1 MDPNLDWKALGDTW
15 RDQPVPALDPEA
27 IGREIR
33 RRGRRL
39 RWLVGSELLFSVLA
53 VLLCAWIAQR
63 ADTSPADR
71 WVFIGLGVVLAV
83 YQASVL
89 WLRRRQLRDDGR
101 GVADLVD
108 LEIRRTRSGITYW
121 RISLW
126 TGMALWLGLALVV
139 WFDASDALRTGFWLM
154 IAING
159 PMMLAAAIFIWW
171 RGRRSL
177 ARIARFEALREQLR
191 GP

>member
-15 RDQPVPALDPEA
+15 RGQAVPTIDVDA

-39 RWLVGSELLFSVLA
+39 RWLVASEAVMTVLMVA
-53 VLLCAWIAQR
+53 LCVWIVLQPG
-63 ADTSPADR
+63 TSTMDR
-71 WVFIGLGVVLAV
+71 TVFLGLGVALVV
-83 YQASVL
+83 YQIGVL

-101 GVADLVD
+101 SVADLVD

-126 TGMALWLGLALVV
+126 TAMAMWLALSLVV
-139 WFDASDALRTGFWLM
+139 WFDASDALRAGFWLM
-154 IAING
+154 VAINA
-159 PMMLAAAIFIWW
+159 PIMLAAAVFVWW
-171 RGRRSL
+171 RGRKSL
-177 ARIARFEALREQLR
+177 ARIARFESLRDQLR
-191 GP
+191 AP

>member
-15 RDQPVPALDPEA
+15 RDQPVPAIDPEA

-39 RWLVGSELLFSVLA
+39 RWLVGAEALFSALA
-53 VLLCAWIAQR
+53 IGLCAWIVQR
-63 ADTSPADR
+63 PEISSVDR
-71 WVFIGLGVVLAV
+71 WVFIGLGAVLAV
-83 YQASVL
+83 YQAGVL

-101 GVADLVD
+101 SVADLVE

-126 TGMALWLGLALVV
+126 TAMALWLGLALVV
-139 WFDASDALRTGFWLM
+139 WFDASDTLRRGFWLM

-159 PMMLAAAIFIWW
+159 PMMLAAAVFIWW

-177 ARIARFEALREQLR
+177 ARITRFEALRDQLR

>member
-15 RDQPVPALDPEA
+15 RDQPVPAIDPEA
-27 IGREIR
+27 IGQEIR

-39 RWLVGSELLFSVLA
+39 RWLVGSEALFSVLA
-53 VLLCAWIAQR
+53 VLLCAWIVQR
-63 ADTSPADR
+63 PDTSTVDR

-83 YQASVL
+83 YQVGVL

-101 GVADLVD
+101 NVADLVD
-108 LEIRRTRSGITYW
+108 LEIRRTRAGITYW
-121 RISLW
+121 RISMW
-126 TGMALWLGLALVV
+126 TAMAIWLALSLVV
-139 WFDASDALRTGFWLM
+139 WFDASDALRRGFFVM

-159 PMMLAAAIFIWW
+159 PVMLAAAIFVWR

-177 ARIARFEALREQLR
+177 ARIARFEALRDQLR

>member
-1 MDPNLDWKALGDTW
+1 MDPNLDWKALGDAW
-15 RDQPVPALDPEA
+15 RGQPVPAIDAEA

-39 RWLVGSELLFSVLA
+39 RWLVAAEAALTVVMVALCVWITQRPETSTIDRMVFLGLA
-53 VLLCAWIAQR
+53 AALI
-63 ADTSPADR
+63 
-71 WVFIGLGVVLAV
+71 V
-83 YQASVL
+83 YQAGVL

-101 GVADLVD
+101 SVADLLD

-126 TGMALWLGLALVV
+126 TAMAMWLALSLVV
-139 WFDASDALRTGFWLM
+139 WFDASDALRAGFWIM

-159 PMMLAAAIFIWW
+159 PMMLAAALFVWW

-177 ARIARFEALREQLR
+177 ARIARFQALRDQLR

>member
-15 RDQPVPALDPEA
+15 RDQPVPAIDPEA
-27 IGREIR
+27 IGQEIR
-33 RRGRRL
+33 RHGRRL
-39 RWLVGSELLFSVLA
+39 RWLVGSEALFSVLA
-53 VLLCAWIAQR
+53 VLLCAWIVQR
-63 ADTSPADR
+63 PDTSTVDR

-83 YQASVL
+83 YQVGVL

-101 GVADLVD
+101 NVADLVD
-108 LEIRRTRSGITYW
+108 LEIRRTRAGITYW
-121 RISLW
+121 RISMW
-126 TGMALWLGLALVV
+126 TAMAIWLALSLVV
-139 WFDASDALRTGFWLM
+139 WFDASDALRRGFFVM

-159 PMMLAAAIFIWW
+159 PMMLAAAIFVWR

-177 ARIARFEALREQLR
+177 ARIARFEALRDQLR